1 MALPCGERHVAA
13 NPPLT
18 GRDDP
23 HSAMSRRTA
32 SLTVASL
39 VLVALV
45 CVAIF
50 VPMPYVVMSP
60 GLTENTLGTVKGKPV
75 IAVTGHKTYPTSG
88 HLDLTTVSV
97 TSPGSPSRLPDILA
111 AWWSADEIVLP
122 RDVVYPPEQS
132 VQAVKK
138 ENEAAML
145 DSQSLAIAAGLA
157 EAGID
162 SVSVTVHSVEDGA
175 PADGVLRKGDEIVAV
190 NGRRV
195 DSSDDAV
202 AAISGLAPG
211 KRVKLMVSRDG
222 EDRTVSVTTEA
233 SPDDETKARVGVQL
247 SEDFDP
253 PFDVKVTLGREI
265 GGPSA
270 GLIFALA
277 IYDRIT
283 PGELT
288 DGRYVAGTGT
298 IDSAGAVGPI
308 GGIQQKIAGAS
319 ANGATIFLVPADNCA
334 EAGQSPLADEID
346 LVKVAT
352 MDDAV
357 AALRA
362 YAEGTEST
370 LTMCGS

>member
-1 MALPCGERHVAA
+1 
-13 NPPLT
+13 
-18 GRDDP
+18 
-23 HSAMSRRTA
+23 MSRRTA

-75 IAVTGHKTYPTSG
+75 IAVSGHKTYPTSG

-111 AWWSADEIVLP
+111 AWWSANEIVLP

-162 SVSVTVHSVEDGA
+162 SVSVTVHSVEPGA

-195 DSSDDAV
+195 DSSQDAV

-211 KRVKLMVSRDG
+211 SRVKLMLSRDG
-222 EDRTVSVTTEA
+222 DDRTVSVKTEA
-233 SPDDETKARVGVQL
+233 SPDDESKARVGVQL

-277 IYDRIT
+277 IYDLIT

-288 DGRYVAGTGT
+288 GGRYVAGTGT
-298 IDSAGAVGPI
+298 IDPAGAVGPI

-319 ANGATIFLVPADNCA
+319 QNGATIFLVPADNCD

-362 YAEGTEST
+362 YSEGTEST